1 MNTVLALGKHL
12 SKLMDIIGGTVLAL
26 MMLLTV
32 VDIAMR
38 YLGVPFMGTYE
49 LVAMAGAVVIGF
61 GFPQTTM
68 DNANVTVDFLVEGA
82 PRAARNFLLVC
93 TKIMGIVLFAA
104 MGYGLIAKAIELQSV
119 NEASLTLRM
128 PLSPLAYALGAC
140 SFVESLALACVLIK
154 GLCPGGANE

>member
-1 MNTVLALGKHL
+1 MDVVLVMSKHL
-12 SKLMDIIGGTVLAL
+12 SKYMDIIGGTMLTL

-32 VDIAMR
+32 VDVVMR

-49 LVAMAGAVVIGF
+49 LVSMAGAVVIGF

-68 DNANVTVDFLVEGA
+68 DNGNVNVDFLIERA
-82 PRAARNFLLVC
+82 PNPVKKFFLVC
-93 TKIMGIVLFAA
+93 TKILGIALFAA

-128 PLSPLAYALGAC
+128 PLAPLAYALGAC
-140 SFVESLALACVLIK
+140 SFVESLALFCVLIQ
-154 GLCPGGANE
+154 GLYPRRQQ

>member
-1 MNTVLALGKHL
+1 MNTVLFLSKHL

-32 VDIAMR
+32 VDVVMR

-61 GFPQTTM
+61 GFPQTTL
-68 DNANVTVDFLVEGA
+68 DNGNVKVDFLIEVA
-82 PRAARNFLLVC
+82 PIPVKKFFLIF
-93 TKIMGIVLFAA
+93 TKILGIAFFAA
-104 MGYGLIAKAIELQSV
+104 LGYGLIAKAIELQSV

-128 PLSPLAYALGAC
+128 PLAPLAYALGAC
-140 SFVESLALACVLIK
+140 SFVESLALFCVLMQE
-154 GLCPGGANE
+154 LYPRRQQ